1 MREKRGT
8 GFSSCSASPSEQILV
23 LLVLILITCDQP
35 IVLFLHRRPQPL
47 PKLTHSHT
55 HTRARSLSS
64 PTLTL
69 AAPDVLREDLAVP
82 AKLQAAESARRA
94 GLRGLRS
101 LLARPGQEDE
111 GDEARSPAR
120 PPPHHQGARLVE
132 DEKLESLASG
142 FPHSFCHSGMGMTWQ
157 NQTVC
162 RATGL
167 VKTHLEVLNK
177 NNNVQIANGP
187 AVGGPPSGVL
197 RRYCKPCFP
206 P

>member
-47 PKLTHSHT
+47 PKLTQTHT
-55 HTRARSLSS
+55 HARARSLSS

-69 AAPDVLREDLAVP
+69 AAPDVLREDLAVA

-101 LLARPGQEDE
+101 LLGPGQEDE
-111 GDEARSPAR
+111 RDEARRPAR

-132 DEKLESLASG
+132 EESWASAILDSFILAFSD
-142 FPHSFCHSGMGMTWQ
+142 SGMTW
-157 NQTVC
+157 
-162 RATGL
+162 L
-167 VKTHLEVLNK
+167 VTLQGSRTYKFK
-177 NNNVQIANGP
+177 Q
-187 AVGGPPSGVL
+187 
-197 RRYCKPCFP
+197 KQ
-206 P
+206 